1 MHQSSPG
8 DPLTWLMTAIAGG
21 SVRCV
26 VSANSAALPTI
37 SALKTSRPYCLAL
50 TALAVETR
58 RQIAN
63 DYFKMYSK
71 VSDWFEIKIMLLG
84 LSPAVVPCQLSEC
97 LSTLVAGGPLM
108 SPMFCPRRLD
118 CHQLSVVWVSL
129 YPCGWWSPHVTNVL
143 SSEVGL
149 SPTVSCLSVSLPL
162 WLVVPSDVANVL
174 SSEVGL
180 SPTVS
185 CLSVSPPLWLVVP
198 SCHQC
203 SVLRGWTV
211 TNCQLSECLSTLVAG
226 GPLMSPMFCP
236 QRLDCH
242 QLSSLVSCPSASL
255 PLWLAVACHE
265 LRLFGDI
272 SMVTS
277 KIESLPPSL
286 DGLLA
291 DVIDRLVTDDDT
303 GSMRKVY

>member
-1 MHQSSPG
+1 M
-8 DPLTWLMTAIAGG
+8 
-21 SVRCV
+21 RCV

-97 LSTLVAGGPLM
+97 L
-108 SPMFCPRRLD
+108 
-118 CHQLSVVWVSL
+118 H
-129 YPCGWWSPHVTNVL
+129 PCGWWSPHVTNVL

-149 SPTVSCLSVSLPL
+149 SPAVSCLSVSLPL
-162 WLVVPSDVANVL
+162 WLVVPSDVTNVL

-180 SPTVS
+180 SPAVS
-185 CLSVSPPLWLVVP
+185 CLSA
-198 SCHQC
+198 
-203 SVLRGWTV
+203 
-211 TNCQLSECLSTLVAG
+211 STLVAG

-242 QLSSLVSCPSASL
+242 QLSV
-255 PLWLAVACHE
+255 V
-265 LRLFGDI
+265 
-272 SMVTS
+272 
-277 KIESLPPSL
+277 
-286 DGLLA
+286 
-291 DVIDRLVTDDDT
+291 
-303 GSMRKVY
+303 